1 MSFDDRSQKYLEAEY
16 ALGQSRSR
24 DVVNTRAPI
33 DPANTLRTGLC
44 CFPTVS
50 LSQLL
55 PCLYVGVD
63 RFRQAELSVHY
74 A

>member
-1 MSFDDRSQKYLEAEY
+1 MSFDDKSQKYLEAEY

-24 DVVNTRAPI
+24 NVVKTRAPI

-50 LSQLL
+50 LS
-55 PCLYVGVD
+55 
-63 RFRQAELSVHY
+63 
-74 A
+74 